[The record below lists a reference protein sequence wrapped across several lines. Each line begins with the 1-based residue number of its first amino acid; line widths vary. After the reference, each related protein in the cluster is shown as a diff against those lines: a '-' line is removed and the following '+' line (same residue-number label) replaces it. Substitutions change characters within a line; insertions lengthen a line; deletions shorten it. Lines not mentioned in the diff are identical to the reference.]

1 MSLFD
6 MFDILDMFDMFV
18 SDSWPDM
25 TFIRHKAG
33 PGLAFGSTKRVRS
46 HQQQVGQWDGTNPVR
61 TFAEAL
67 PNLLNFVGLHNFGNQ
82 TPCIAMHP
90 LFDARLRLSLVLI
103 ASKGDHGPQVLR
115 QTSVKLI
122 YGRNR

>member
-61 TFAEAL
+61 TSEAL
-67 PNLLNFVGLHNFGNQ
+67 PNVQLWEPNS
-82 TPCIAMHP
+82 MHRH
-90 LFDARLRLSLVLI
+90 ASLV
-103 ASKGDHGPQVLR
+103 
-115 QTSVKLI
+115 
-122 YGRNR
+122 